1 MQIFIKFCT
10 MRANLQNLD
19 RSVWFMCKIL
29 LSLVENNLLVK
40 KNIFIFKGKKKKSN
54 ALINV
59 H

>member
-40 KNIFIFKGKKKKSN
+40 KNIFIFKGKKKSN

>member
-1 MQIFIKFCT
+1 

-19 RSVWFMCKIL
+19 RGVWFMCKIL
-29 LSLVENNLLVK
+29 LSLVENNNFYLQ
-40 KNIFIFKGKKKKSN
+40 GKESI

>member
-1 MQIFIKFCT
+1 
-10 MRANLQNLD
+10 
-19 RSVWFMCKIL
+19 MCKIL

-40 KNIFIFKGKKKKSN
+40 KNIFIFKGDKKYFYLQGGKKSN

>member
-40 KNIFIFKGKKKKSN
+40 KNIFIFKGGKK
-54 ALINV
+54 AML
-59 H
+59 

>member
-40 KNIFIFKGKKKKSN
+40 KNIFIFKGGKKSN

>member
-40 KNIFIFKGKKKKSN
+40 KNIFYLQGEKKK
-54 ALINV
+54 AML
-59 H
+59 

>member
-1 MQIFIKFCT
+1 
-10 MRANLQNLD
+10 
-19 RSVWFMCKIL
+19 MCKIL

-40 KNIFIFKGKKKKSN
+40 KKNFYLQGKKKSN

>member
-1 MQIFIKFCT
+1 
-10 MRANLQNLD
+10 
-19 RSVWFMCKIL
+19 MCKIL

-40 KNIFIFKGKKKKSN
+40 KKYFYLQGEKKKSN

>member
-1 MQIFIKFCT
+1 
-10 MRANLQNLD
+10 
-19 RSVWFMCKIL
+19 MCKIL

-40 KNIFIFKGKKKKSN
+40 KNIFYLQGEKKSN

>member
-1 MQIFIKFCT
+1 
-10 MRANLQNLD
+10 
-19 RSVWFMCKIL
+19 MCKIL

-40 KNIFIFKGKKKKSN
+40 KNIYLQGGKKSN

>member
-40 KNIFIFKGKKKKSN
+40 KNIFYLQGEKKSN